1 MKSKTPKIVHIR
13 ANAQD
18 RLKTELRFSRDGT
31 VTIEAAAADQKGPPK
46 FKMVAYTG
54 AAMQVGFS
62 LPMVVDL
69 AGMRKVNGAKP
80 ILHNHD
86 TSQIVGHTDSVV
98 IGANDIT
105 VTGVISGSSE
115 IANQVVAS
123 SRAGFPWQA
132 SIGAS
137 IDWNKVD
144 KFSAGQK
151 VTVNGQEFTGP
162 VYVARASVL
171 QEISFVALGADENT
185 SAAVAAH
192 KEQNVNKFNDWLKAK
207 GFDPANLTA
216 ESKAFLKA
224 QFDAQEAEAAKGDAD
239 KGVKAK
245 ADVSEVIVDATDDA
259 IKASRMKIAAEAERV
274 AAIQAA
280 TEKHLAVRAEA
291 IKGGWTVEQTKQA
304 VELADLKASRPAAPK
319 PRTAGAADPQ
329 EHQIIECA
337 ALLMLG
343 ISAKSLEAH
352 FDKRTIDAAT
362 QREYRSMTPAS
373 IMRRVAA
380 AAGEHAGLG
389 VGHSSDDL
397 IRAAFSASVTLKAS
411 ASVSSMSL
419 PGILSNVAGKV
430 MLDSFTKVA
439 STVDL
444 WCGQQS
450 VNDFKSASMYRLS
463 GTGVW
468 EKVGQDGE
476 LKHGKLE
483 ESSYS
488 ARAETY
494 GQLISF
500 TRQMLKNDDLG
511 ALMKVPALMGRGAA
525 LAREK
530 AAFDLLVTG
539 VSANFFSAGN
549 KNVSTGALSIA
560 GLTAAEKVFLDQV
573 DANGDPIM
581 LQPTTL
587 LVPTALSTTAQLL
600 YTQLTVNETTT
611 TSATT
616 AGKPNG
622 NPHANKYK
630 PAVSTWLNP
639 GRSVGGSA
647 VGSDTAYFLLGDPQ
661 AGAPVNIV
669 YVDGQRTPTIEEGQL
684 NFDQLGLAMRGY
696 WDFGVGRGDPRSCV
710 RSTGA

>member
-1 MKSKTPKIVHIR
+1 MKSNTPKIVHIR

-192 KEQNVNKFNDWLKAK
+192 KEQNVNKFNEWLKAK

-216 ESKAFLKA
+216 ESKTFLKA
-224 QFDAQEAEAAKGDAD
+224 QFDAEEAEAAKGDAD

-319 PRTAGAADPQ
+319 PRTAGTAEPQ
-329 EHQIIECA
+329 ESQIIECA

-343 ISAKSLEAH
+343 VSAKFLEASY
-352 FDKRTIDAAT
+352 DKRTIDAAT

-389 VGHSSDDL
+389 VGHNSDDL

-430 MLDSFTKVA
+430 MLDSFVRVP

-444 WCGQQS
+444 WCGQQA
-450 VNDFKSASMYRLS
+450 VNDFKTVSMYRLA
-463 GTGVW
+463 GTGTW
-468 EKVGQDGE
+468 QKVGQDGE
-476 LKHGKLE
+476 LKSGRLE
-483 ESSYS
+483 ESAYT

-494 GQLISF
+494 GQIIGI

-511 ALMKVPALMGRGAA
+511 AMMRVPALMGRGAA
-525 LAREK
+525 IAREK

-539 VSANFFSAGN
+539 LQGGSPFFSAGN
-549 KNVSTGALSIA
+549 RNISTGVLSIA
-560 GLTAAEKVFLDQV
+560 GLSGAEKVFMDQV
-573 DANGDPIM
+573 DANSDPIM
-581 LQPTTL
+581 LQPTML
-587 LVPTALSTTAQLL
+587 LVPTALSTTAGLL
-600 YTQLTVNETTT
+600 YTQTSVNETTT
-611 TSATT
+611 AN
-616 AGKPNG
+616 APRPNG
-622 NPHANKYK
+622 NPHSGKFR
-630 PAVSTWLNP
+630 PVVSTWLNP
-639 GRSVGGSA
+639 RTLDSNN
-647 VGSDTAYFLLGDPQ
+647 VGSDTAYFLLGDPT
-661 AGAPVNIV
+661 AGSPVNIV